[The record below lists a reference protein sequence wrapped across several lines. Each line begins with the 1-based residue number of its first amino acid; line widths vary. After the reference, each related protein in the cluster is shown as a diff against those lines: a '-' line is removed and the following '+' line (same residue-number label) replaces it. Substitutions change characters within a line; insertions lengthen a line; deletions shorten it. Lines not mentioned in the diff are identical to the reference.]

1 MAEVLT
7 INEALKRAQA
17 EGIPLPETALRRCVK
32 NGQIPAVYAG
42 KKALIF
48 WPNLVKF
55 VCGGGDNG
63 AGF

>member
-1 MAEVLT
+1 MADVLT

-17 EGIPLPETALRRCVK
+17 EGIPLLETALRRWVK

-55 VCGGGDNG
+55 VCGGESHD
-63 AGF
+63 A